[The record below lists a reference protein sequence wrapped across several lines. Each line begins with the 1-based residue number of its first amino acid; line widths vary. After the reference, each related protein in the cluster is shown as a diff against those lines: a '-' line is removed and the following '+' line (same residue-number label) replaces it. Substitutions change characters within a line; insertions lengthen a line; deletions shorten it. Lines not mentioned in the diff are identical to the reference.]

1 MLAEVSKKLSEV
13 KISER
18 KDCAGKSPAAAAA
31 DKKAGKDMPPLI
43 DLTTSEDENP
53 CLGN

>member
-18 KDCAGKSPAAAAA
+18 KDCAGKSPAAAA

-43 DLTTSEDENP
+43 DLTASEDENP